1 MPRIPE
7 SEIERI
13 KKEVDLAGLVRSKG
27 VALKKHGSKDLVAKS
42 PFTDEKTP
50 SFIVTPSKNLWHCMS
65 SGKGGSVIDF
75 VMAYDGLSFRHAF
88 EVLAD
93 GSFSKLTGNGRPVG
107 QSTVPKLDNPLDAED
122 DAGLMRQVI
131 DYYHGRLHDNPAAL
145 EYLHKRGIS
154 EEAIKH
160 FKIGFADRTLGL
172 RLPEK
177 NRKEGA
183 AIRERLQRLGIY
195 RESGHEH
202 FNGCVVFPIE
212 DGKGRVS
219 EIYGRKTVRG
229 QKTGIH
235 HLYLP
240 GPHVGL
246 LNWEAFA
253 SREIIICESVIDA
266 LTFWSAGIRN
276 VTTIY
281 GTEGFTDEL
290 EETLLKEKTRR
301 VYLAYDRDE
310 AGNRAASRDANRLGA
325 LGIECYRVQFPKG
338 MDANQYALKVSPPE
352 KSLRLLIQ
360 SAEWKGSAPEKEN
373 EPAAPS
379 SLAAE
384 LAASAVA
391 SAAKVADEPEPATKE
406 IESGQSV
413 SSVVEKENHLEM
425 TIGDRL
431 YRVRGLEKNQSLDT
445 MKINLRVSS
454 GDLIYL
460 DSFDLYTARAR
471 EHFVRNASEELTVKE
486 ELIKR
491 DVGKL
496 LLALE
501 EYQESSL
508 AEASEDRE
516 AAQVELSPEDKE
528 EAMELLR
535 DPRLLDR
542 IISDFE
548 ACGIVGETTN
558 KLTGYLAA
566 VSRKLDRP
574 LAIIIQSTSAAGK
587 TSLMEAVLAMMPKE
601 ERIKYSAMTGQ
612 SLYYLGETNLK
623 HKILAIVEEEG
634 AEKAS
639 YALKL
644 LQSEGELTIAST
656 GKDETGRMKTE
667 EYHVEGPV
675 MIFLTTTAI
684 DIDEELL
691 NRCLVLTVDES
702 REQTEAIHRL
712 QREAETLD
720 GLTRKLAKDK
730 ILSTHA
736 NAQRLLKPVHV
747 VNPFA
752 PELSFMSSQTRAR
765 RDHMKYLILI
775 RTIALLHQ
783 HQREI
788 KTLDDG
794 QEYIEVTRADIEAA
808 NKIANEVLARSLDE
822 LPPQTRKLLQI
833 VSDMLHD
840 SEASTFSRQQLRE
853 SCGWGNTQLKTHLA
867 RLVDMEYLQVIRHP
881 EHIQRYLYE
890 LTYDPNRSG
899 LKANWSGQMDNR
911 SAPGRGAVGGWSAP
925 GRSGKSAAKPD
936 EKKVYTLKPHRN
948 GKSHKA
954 HRNGHV
960 VVT

>member
-7 SEIERI
+7 SEIERM

-27 VALKKHGSKDLVAKS
+27 IELKKHGSKDLAARC
-42 PFTDEKTP
+42 PFHQDDTA
-50 SFIVTPSKNLWHCMS
+50 SLIVTPGKNLWHCLGC
-65 SGKGGSVIDF
+65 GKGGSVIDF
-75 VMAYDGLSFRHAF
+75 VMAYDGLSFRHAY
-88 EVLAD
+88 ELLAE
-93 GSFSKLTGNGRPVG
+93 GSLAKLIHSDRDKPIR

-122 DAGLMRQVI
+122 DAGLMEQVI
-131 DYYHGRLHDNPAAL
+131 DYYYGRLYENPAAL
-145 EYLHKRGIS
+145 DYLTGRGIS

-183 AIRERLQRLGIY
+183 AIRERLQRLGLY

-202 FNGCVVFPIE
+202 FNGCAVFPIRNRSGQVTE
-212 DGKGRVS
+212 V
-219 EIYGRKTVRG
+219 YGRKTV
-229 QKTGIH
+229 QKQSTGIY

-246 LNWEAFA
+246 LNWEGFA
-253 SREIIICESVIDA
+253 SREIIICESIIDA

-281 GTEGFTDEL
+281 GTESFTQEL
-290 EETLLKEKTRR
+290 EDTLIKEKARR
-301 VYLAYDRDE
+301 AYLAYDRDE
-310 AGNRAASRDANRLGA
+310 AGNRAADRDAKRLGA

-352 KSLRLLIQ
+352 KSLALLIK
-360 SAEWKGSAPEKEN
+360 SAQWFEN
-373 EPAAPS
+373 TVPAQVDQPSDESRASS

-384 LAASAVA
+384 LVA
-391 SAAKVADEPEPATKE
+391 NSPEPATKNE
-406 IESGQSV
+406 VPEAPALGL
-413 SSVVEKENHLEM
+413 VEKESHLEM
-425 TIGDRL
+425 NIGDRF

-471 EHFVRNASEELTVKE
+471 EHFVRNAAEELMMKQ

-501 EYQESSL
+501 EHQESSF
-508 AEASEDRE
+508 AEASEAGE
-516 AAQVELSPEDKE
+516 AAQVELSPEEKE

-535 DPRLLDR
+535 DPGLLDR

-587 TSLMEAVLAMMPKE
+587 TSLMEAVLAMMPQDEK
-601 ERIKYSAMTGQ
+601 IKYSAMTGQ

-720 GLTRKLAKDK
+720 GLTRKIEKDK

-822 LPPQTRKLLQI
+822 LPPQTRKLLHI
-833 VSDMLHD
+833 ISDLLAQT
-840 SEASTFSRQQLRE
+840 EASTFSRSELRE
-853 SCGWGNTQLKTHLA
+853 CCGWGNTQLKTHLA
-867 RLVDMEYLQVIRHP
+867 RLVDMEYLQVVRHP

-936 EKKVYTLKPHRN
+936 EKKVYTLKPLRN

-954 HRNGHV
+954 HRNGQV

>member
-27 VALKKHGSKDLVAKS
+27 IALKKHGSKDLVAKS

-131 DYYHGRLHDNPAAL
+131 DYYHGRLHENPAAL
-145 EYLHKRGIS
+145 EYLHTRGIS
-154 EEAIKH
+154 EEAIKQ

-352 KSLRLLIQ
+352 KSLALLIK
-360 SAEWKGSAPEKEN
+360 SAEWKGFALHPRSDAN
-373 EPAAPS
+373 AS
-379 SLAAE
+379 SSLSLAAKE
-384 LAASAVA
+384 LAASAEA
-391 SAAKVADEPEPATKE
+391 SAAMAADKE
-406 IESGQSV
+406 AQNAAKKESPVGLVQ
-413 SSVVEKENHLEM
+413 KESHLEM
-425 TIGDRL
+425 TLGSRE
-431 YRVRGLEKNQSLDT
+431 YRIRGLEKNPGLDV
-445 MKINLRVSS
+445 MKINLRVTC
-454 GDLIYL
+454 GELIYL
-460 DSFDLYTARAR
+460 DTFDLYQARAR
-471 EHFVRNASEELTVKE
+471 DHFIRSAAAELALE
-486 ELIKR
+486 AELIKR
-491 DVGKL
+491 DLGKL

-501 EYQESSL
+501 DYQNEQLKEAGESEP
-508 AEASEDRE
+508 AEAPEMSEQEKAE
-516 AAQVELSPEDKE
+516 AL
-528 EAMELLR
+528 ELLK
-535 DPRLLDR
+535 DPALLER
-542 IISDFE
+542 IVSDFE

-587 TSLMEAVLAMMPKE
+587 TSLMEAVLAMMPQDEK
-601 ERIKYSAMTGQ
+601 IKYSAMTGQ

-720 GLTRKLAKDK
+720 GLTRKIEKDK

-822 LPPQTRKLLQI
+822 LPPQTRKLLHI
-833 VSDMLHD
+833 ISDLLAQT
-840 SEASTFSRQQLRE
+840 EASTFSRSELRE
-853 SCGWGNTQLKTHLA
+853 CCGWGNTQLKTHLA
-867 RLVDMEYLQVIRHP
+867 RLVDMEYLQVVRHP

-936 EKKVYTLKPHRN
+936 EKKVYTLKPLRN

-954 HRNGHV
+954 HRNGQV